1 MRLLSE
7 LLPVLAPGLR
17 ELDCSSCKLG
27 DEGALALAEV
37 VPQLPYL
44 RNIEA
49 VDNAFTGTGARG
61 LRRAW
66 QAARKPG
73 VWLTTGD
80 DNYGL
85 NTIEYGLKLSSTDLL
100 FFFCSRLLYDLPMFK
115 SYKAVQRAR
124 G

>member
-73 VWLTTGD
+73 VWLNTRD
-80 DNYGL
+80 HANYGL
-85 NTIEYGLKLSSTDLL
+85 FLSSMDVL
-100 FFFCSRLLYDLPMFK
+100 FGHCSMLWHALPMFK
-115 SYKAVQRAR
+115 TYKAVQRASWSGAAR
-124 G
+124 